1 MFVVALLYVACK
13 PCGFSD
19 GKIESNRE
27 RNIYVVFNL
36 NAAKANK
43 VGQSSVVLRQN
54 NFFK

>member
-1 MFVVALLYVACK
+1 VFVVALLYVACK